1 MLIIKTVALIAKTVA
16 LIAKIAAAVYAVKG
30 VRRYIEN
37 INTIYEGNIYQVNV
51 GSDNKITR
59 F

>member
-37 INTIYEGNIYQVNV
+37 INTIYEGNI
-51 GSDNKITR
+51 
-59 F
+59 